1 MTADR
6 QSSSR
11 KATTWEW
18 RMVMDDD
25 HYGLRE
31 RFASLH
37 GSDPAVRL
45 MLGLDRLFLAQRI
58 RAHPKSMVA
67 RMNGDTREGR
77 ERLMDVAFGLSV
89 ANRSGV
95 SILDR
100 WAQSY
105 TDGLTETLMESRFR
119 ELRIPDVEK
128 DDGEDSTLGRLAVF
142 AMGHGDWAEGMT
154 RVVDDIWSDTG
165 QGLIRTSI
173 LAGMMITVF
182 DHHSSTWRQMRMES
196 SAEDVYVG
204 MLLDVC
210 PFDSPSMGDELTAM
224 GMDRPPD
231 AGHVAA
237 MTGFLANGMAG
248 DVRLAAA
255 TSPMAASGDGR
266 SVKRIMDVRK
276 RAELVMSNAGV
287 MLPSVELPL
296 CDWRVL
302 CALADG
308 TLPPRMIDLSTGLT
322 YNNKHNSEKSKSYRN
337 VIRDGDHMHICDLLA
352 RIDFSNPDPAR
363 MESILRKVMPST
375 IIGETVAEDVIL
387 RSSYDKRKYINE
399 GSGGIGNEVIYEC
412 AIRGDTQGVV
422 AVNALWNLFHTMI
435 PAMVDGERIKGH
447 IVDNDITQRTLYS
460 WPILT
465 GSAVS
470 EALRDFA
477 SRSLPERFIAETLS
491 ASRRGDG
498 PVARRT
504 IVPNY
509 VGCRDEE
516 PSAYSIGIDWS
527 H

>member
-1 MTADR
+1 
-6 QSSSR
+6 
-11 KATTWEW
+11 
-18 RMVMDDD
+18 MDDD
-25 HYGLRE
+25 LYGLRE
-31 RFASLH
+31 RFARLDC
-37 GSDPAVRL
+37 SDPAVRL

-67 RMNGDTREGR
+67 RMDGATREGR
-77 ERLMDVAFGLSV
+77 DRLMDVAFGLSA

-100 WAQSY
+100 WAQSH
-105 TDGLTETLMESRFR
+105 TDGLTEALMGSRFC
-119 ELRIPDVEK
+119 ELRIPDVRD

-142 AMGHGDWAEGMT
+142 AMGHGDWAEGMI
-154 RVVDDIWSDTG
+154 RVVDDIRSDTRR
-165 QGLIRTSI
+165 GLIRTSI
-173 LAGMMITVF
+173 LAGMMTTVF
-182 DHHSSTWRQMRMES
+182 DYCSSTWRQTVTGA

-204 MLLDVC
+204 MLLDAC
-210 PFDSPSMGDELTAM
+210 PFGRYGMGDELAAM

-237 MTGFLANGMAG
+237 MTGFLADGMTG
-248 DVRLAAA
+248 DMRLAAA

-266 SVKRIMDVRK
+266 SVKRIMDVRN
-276 RAELVMSNAGV
+276 RAESAMINAGV
-287 MLPSVELPL
+287 MLPGVELPL

-322 YNNKHNSEKSKSYRN
+322 YNNKHNSEKSESYRN
-337 VIRDGDHMHICDLLA
+337 VIRDDDHMLICDRLA
-352 RIDFSNPDPAR
+352 RMDFSNPDPAR
-363 MESILRKVMPST
+363 MESVLRMVVPST

-387 RSSYDKRKYINE
+387 RSSRNKRKYINE

-412 AIRGDTQGVV
+412 AMRGDTQGVV
-422 AVNALWNLFHTMI
+422 AVNALWDLFHTMI
-435 PAMVDGERIKGH
+435 PAMVDSERIKGH
-447 IVDNDITQRTLYS
+447 IVDDDITQRTLYS

-470 EALRDFA
+470 EALRDLA

-498 PVARRT
+498 PVARST
-504 IVPNY
+504 IVTNY
-509 VGCRDEE
+509 VERRDEE